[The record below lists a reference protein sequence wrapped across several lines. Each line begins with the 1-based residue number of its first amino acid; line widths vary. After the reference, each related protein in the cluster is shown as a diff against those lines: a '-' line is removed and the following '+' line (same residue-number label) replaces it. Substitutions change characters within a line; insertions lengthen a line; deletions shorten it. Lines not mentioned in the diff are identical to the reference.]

1 VLIVQE
7 TIHGW
12 ALHYYIYKWN
22 DAQADRV
29 LQNLQPGQMVS
40 FWDYSENY
48 EHVHQDEIQVCFTN
62 ADD

>member
-1 VLIVQE
+1 MLIVQE
-7 TIHGW
+7 IIHAW

-29 LQNLQPGQMVS
+29 LQKLQPGQMTS

-48 EHVHQDEIQVCFTN
+48 EIQVCLTN